1 LLEQAGFEYDSV
13 EGVRADCLAAIGD
26 VAARLDNAIQG
37 EARPSNAGIGRNS
50 IERVGEVPIYH
61 VDGIVR
67 RAESLQLTRD
77 AQIAVSLPSTL
88 VEKLG
93 LRQGDRVRI
102 LQQGGEAVLPFLRDD
117 RLPANCARV
126 PSGCRETS
134 ALGPS
139 HGDIELERVAAQER
153 VSA

>member
-1 LLEQAGFEYDSV
+1 
-13 EGVRADCLAAIGD
+13 
-26 VAARLDNAIQG
+26 
-37 EARPSNAGIGRNS
+37 
-50 IERVGEVPIYH
+50 VPIYH

-67 RAESLQLTRD
+67 RAEALQLTRD
-77 AQIAVSLPSTL
+77 AQIAVSLPGAL

-93 LRQGDRVRI
+93 LQQGDRVRI

-126 PSGCRETS
+126 PAGCQQTS
-134 ALGPS
+134 ALGPA
-139 HGDIELERVAAQER
+139 HGVIELERVATQER